1 MIFFLKYFL
10 HRGHY
15 KSVLCSSTI
24 IVQLTTCTSSIITT
38 QNMFKTKVY
47 IYLIYRKM
55 MKRLLLPFGLWPKE
69 NPTVFYR
76 LLSYLQ
82 LPLNLGMS
90 LAISNFV
97 RLHANSIKFLTKSFG
112 VMTTYLSSTLK
123 VNKFNKQKKNISYK
137 LFFQITCFLI
147 NHKEALY
154 LHKTLDLH
162 FDKLTQDV
170 KMKKIIFKKFTLL
183 ILVTWIFFFTV
194 LITLS
199 VMVMTPL
206 IDIVTQHNENHE
218 NMKYS
223 LVYPSEF
230 PWQISS
236 NGWSYKITFIFESL
250 ATISLFCI
258 TMRVDSLFLF
268 YIFQIIAQLREMSYR
283 ITNTNDN
290 KEINFVLR
298 KVILQYQTLTKCREI
313 IEKIYGP
320 IILCIMC
327 TNAVIMCVFIY
338 QLMEMKNLSIIRL
351 IIIFTYILTK
361 VLQTFIYAWS
371 GTCLTAES
379 EEYRKAVY
387 NINWYGNKRIM
398 NSVII
403 MLAQKPMV
411 VTACSFSPV
420 TVNIFTMVLKTTASY
435 YFLLQTIEEK

>member
-1 MIFFLKYFL
+1 M
-10 HRGHY
+10 
-15 KSVLCSSTI
+15 S
-24 IVQLTTCTSSIITT
+24 
-38 QNMFKTKVY
+38 KTKVY
-47 IYLIYRKM
+47 IYLTYRKM
-55 MKRLLLPFGLWPKE
+55 MKRLLLPLGLWPKE
-69 NPTVFYR
+69 NPTAFYR

-82 LPLNLGMS
+82 VPLNFGMS

-97 RLHANSIKFLTKSFG
+97 RLHADSIKFLTKSFG

-123 VNKFNKQKKNISYK
+123 
-137 LFFQITCFLI
+137 ITCFLI

-154 LHKTLDLH
+154 LHETLDSH

-183 ILVTWIFFFTV
+183 ISITWIFFFTV
-194 LITLS
+194 FITLS

-206 IDIVTQHNENHE
+206 IDIVIQHNENHE

-283 ITNTNDN
+283 ITNTNDD
-290 KEINFVLR
+290 KELNFVLR
-298 KVILQYQTLTKCREI
+298 KTIFQYQTLTKCREI

-320 IILCIMC
+320 IILCIMS